1 MSRYPWRD
9 TSTDIAGG
17 QPPQWETPQGAQ
29 VKADKALEEANAY
42 TDEKTETF
50 MDHVSDTTIHV
61 TPADKT
67 NWNSKAPGVHTH
79 ANATPTTP
87 GFMSAEDK
95 TKLNGVEAEANKYV
109 HPTTHPPAIIAQD
122 TGNRFVS
129 DAEKATWS
137 AKAETTE
144 ATASTRGHM
153 SASDKTKLNGITSG
167 AEVNQN
173 AFSQIND
180 VIASNK
186 SDNLFFVGGIGIT
199 ITTDPVTKRL
209 IVTATGDAAPG
220 AHAPTHITGG
230 TDVIPD
236 AVIGGSSGLMSGAD
250 AKFVRQDGETKTG
263 AQAKADEA
271 KQAAIDLSLPR
282 AGGALTG
289 PLRFSNWGEISAS
302 TGGYVLYGHN
312 CYLDA
317 AGVVYRYRNTHAN
330 MGARGIVFRLG
341 AGLQGAWMFDMGAIA
356 TTAGASFTP
365 VLKRL
370 LNTDDYSAIVQDY
383 IRQPGYAVTTGSA
396 STYIVTLSP
405 APASLPDGFGVTI
418 IPHVDNSV
426 TPTLNVNGIGAVALK
441 DQKGVAYAAGKL
453 VAGRPYT
460 FRKVGTD
467 FLADSGSSSGT
478 AQPAQ
483 VLFGETFGNDDGDQV
498 GTMVNQGAGGTV
510 TPGTANQ
517 TKSAG
522 YYSSAISILGDANLV
537 AANIR
542 SGSTIFGVAG
552 SLAPSV
558 RGFVDGQTYN
568 PSTSS
573 LNLAPSQTAIHVL
586 GTIPAGALTA
596 SFTPKT
602 SSSIFYNSY
611 NSNVLTVQMVLID
624 SNDNVQGLTTNNTM
638 PSNTAYYSFTFMVDL
653 VNNLVHAKLGDGSL
667 STSNIAS
674 TFNTSKGPVRIGIR
688 TSNFSSATQTYTV
701 VCTGL
706 SYIY

>member
-1 MSRYPWRD
+1 MANRFANLEGSKKISEDFNNINIGFDRVQTEMD
-9 TSTDIAGG
+9 TKG
-17 QPPQWETPQGAQ
+17 
-29 VKADKALEEANAY
+29 
-42 TDEKTETF
+42 
-50 MDHVSDTTIHV
+50 
-61 TPADKT
+61 TPADAQA
-67 NWNSKAPGVHTH
+67 KADAAKAAAIAASAADLAAHKARGADEHPTAKG
-79 ANATPTTP
+79 NAA
-87 GFMSAEDK
+87 GFMSAADK
-95 TKLNGVEAEANKYV
+95 LKLDTSTGLATPYTLLQRDGAGRAKVAA
-109 HPTTHPPAIIAQD
+109 PATSDDIA
-122 TGNRFVS
+122 R
-129 DAEKATWS
+129 
-137 AKAETTE
+137 KAETDAVQSNLDSHTGD
-144 ATASTRGHM
+144 ANVHVTAADH
-153 SASDKTKLNGITSG
+153 TKLNGIAAG

-173 AFSQIND
+173 AFAKVND
-180 VIASNK
+180 VEASNK
-186 SDNLFFVGGIGIT
+186 TDTVTFVGGTGIAV
-199 ITTDPVTKRL
+199 TTDPEGKRVVL
-209 IVTATGDAAPG
+209 TATGEATPG
-220 AHAPTHITGG
+220 AHASSHITGG

-418 IPHVDNSV
+418 IPHVDNSA

-517 TKSAG
+517 TKAAG

-558 RGFVDGQTYN
+558 RGFVDGQTFN
-568 PSTSS
+568 PSAST
-573 LNLAPSQTAIHVL
+573 LNLAASQTAIHIL

-596 SFTPKT
+596 TFSPKT
-602 SSSIFYNSY
+602 NTSIRYYSN

-624 SNDNVQGLTTNNTM
+624 SNDNLHYLTTNDTM
-638 PSNTAYYSFTFMVDL
+638 PTSTSYYTFTFLVDL
-653 VNNLVHAKLGDGSL
+653 VNNRVHAKPGEGSQSI

-688 TSNFSSATQTYTV
+688 NSNFSSSNQAYNV
-701 VCTGL
+701 MCSGL